1 MLSMSESGRP
11 RRGRSLVQLLIL
23 RTLYLSPMHG
33 YKLLGEVNELLAGR
47 RPMKTGSLY
56 TILRRMEKAG
66 LLESEWDEDHSRLDR
81 RVYKL
86 SKEGVEMLKNGR
98 RRVEEQRRALDEMIA
113 RRALTHNNI
122 YLVI

>member
-1 MLSMSESGRP
+1 MLSMSVSGRS
-11 RRGRSLVQLLIL
+11 RRGGSLVQLLLL

-33 YKLLGEVNELLAGR
+33 YKLLGEVNELMAGR
-47 RPMKTGSLY
+47 RPMKTGSCY

-66 LLESEWDEDHSRLDR
+66 LLESEWDEESSRLER

-98 RRVEEQRRALDEMIA
+98 RRVEEQKRALDEMIA
-113 RRALTHNNI
+113 FYNEHFKEDLNS
-122 YLVI
+122 